1 MKILHITHTHVK
13 TDSRI
18 LKEISALAES
28 GFRVSA
34 IGSNA
39 DKSNNGEASVNN
51 VNIIEVNTW
60 TRKFKIK
67 PKFLKHALS
76 VLELSLRIIPIAI
89 KLKPNVIHVHD
100 TVVLLPGVI
109 LKKIN
114 GAKLIYDAH
123 ELESDRNG
131 LNKITGYLVRCFEK
145 VVWKY
150 IDGIII
156 VSPSIKFWYNN
167 NMGYKKSEVIYNSP
181 VINNG
186 KVKNKNYL
194 REKYNIER
202 KAKIFIYVG
211 ILEKGRGIDL
221 IIEAFKNSLIK
232 SHIVFMGY
240 GVYYE
245 KLVETSKEFK
255 NIHVHPAVIHSE
267 VVEIIRTAD
276 FGVCLVE
283 NVSLSDYFCLP
294 NKLFEYF
301 FAKVPVLASNF
312 PDIKQFVTNNKCGIL
327 CEVNLE
333 SVLSKISEIENNTY
347 EYEFINIEEFT
358 WDRQKEK
365 LISFYKNNFFET
377 ER

>member
-1 MKILHITHTHVK
+1 MNILHITHTHVK

-28 GFRVSA
+28 GFKVSA

-39 DKSNNGEASVNN
+39 DKSNNGEGSINN
-51 VNIIEVNTW
+51 VNIIEINIW
-60 TRKFKIK
+60 SRKLKIR

-76 VLELSLRIIPIAI
+76 VLELSLKIVSIAI

-100 TVVLLPGVI
+100 TVVLLAGVI

-131 LNKITGYLVRCFEK
+131 LNKTTGYLVKCFEK

-167 NMGYKKSEVIYNSP
+167 YMGYKKSEVIYNSP
-181 VINNG
+181 VIKNV
-186 KVKNKNYL
+186 KVNNKNYL
-194 REKYNIER
+194 REKYNIEQ
-202 KAKIFIYVG
+202 KTKIFIYVG

-221 IIEAFKNSLIK
+221 IIEAFKNSLVK

-240 GVYYE
+240 GAYYE
-245 KLVETSKEFK
+245 MLVEASKEFK
-255 NIHVHPAVIHSE
+255 
-267 VVEIIRTAD
+267 R
-276 FGVCLVE
+276 
-283 NVSLSDYFCLP
+283 
-294 NKLFEYF
+294 
-301 FAKVPVLASNF
+301 
-312 PDIKQFVTNNKCGIL
+312 VTLDDNNK
-327 CEVNLE
+327 V
-333 SVLSKISEIENNTY
+333 
-347 EYEFINIEEFT
+347 
-358 WDRQKEK
+358 
-365 LISFYKNNFFET
+365 
-377 ER
+377 

>member
-1 MKILHITHTHVK
+1 MNILHITHTHVK

-18 LKEISALAES
+18 LKEISALAEN

-39 DKSNNGEASVNN
+39 NKSNNGEKSDCN

-60 TRKFKIK
+60 ARKLNIK
-67 PKFLKHALS
+67 PKFVKHALS
-76 VLELSLRIIPIAI
+76 VVELSLRIVPIAI

-100 TVVLLPGVI
+100 TVVLLAGVI

-131 LNKITGYLVRCFEK
+131 LNKITGYLVRYFEK
-145 VVWKY
+145 IVWKY
-150 IDGIII
+150 IDGIIV
-156 VSPSIKFWYNN
+156 VSPSIKFWYNYN
-167 NMGYKKSEVIYNSP
+167 IGYKKSEVIYNSP
-181 VINNG
+181 VIKTG

-194 REKYNIER
+194 REKYNIQRES
-202 KAKIFIYVG
+202 KIFIYVG

-221 IIEAFKNSLIK
+221 IIEAFKNSLVR

-240 GVYYE
+240 GAYYE
-245 KLVETSKEFK
+245 MLVKTSKEFK

-267 VVEIIRTAD
+267 VVEIIRAAD
-276 FGVCLVE
+276 FGLCLVE
-283 NVSLSDYFCLP
+283 NVSLSDYYCLP

-301 FAKVPVLASNF
+301 FAEVPVLASNF
-312 PDIKQFVTNNKCGIL
+312 PDIKEFVTNNKCGL
-327 CEVNLE
+327 FCEVNLE
-333 SVLSKISEIENNTY
+333 SVLERISEIENNSY
-347 EYEFINIEEFT
+347 EYEFVNIDEFK

-365 LISFYKNNFFET
+365 LISFYKKNFIEI
-377 ER
+377 ES